1 MQQPAPA
8 NTVDP
13 RPRTPNG
20 RPADSG
26 TTSRWTTVTPW
37 ISTVV
42 RLVLGAVFV
51 AASLSKIGK
60 VDATVRAVRAYQI
73 LPESLVHPV
82 AYALPYLELAVGV
95 LLIVGLGTRIVAII
109 AGVMLLL
116 FIAAVSS
123 AGIRGL
129 KIDCGCFGGG
139 GPVVHTHYLREIA
152 RDSAFFLLPLWLA
165 IKPTSRLSLDGAL
178 DL

>member
-8 NTVDP
+8 NAVDA
-13 RPRTPNG
+13 RPDASEDQQAG
-20 RPADSG
+20 RPS
-26 TTSRWTTVTPW
+26 SRWTILTPW
-37 ISTVV
+37 ISTVA
-42 RLVLGAVFV
+42 RLALGAVFV
-51 AASLSKIGK
+51 AASIGK
-60 VDATVRAVRAYQI
+60 LGKVEETVRAVRAYRI

-95 LLIVGLGTRIVAII
+95 LLIVGLGTRIVAIL

-116 FIAAVSS
+116 FIAAVIS
-123 AGIRGL
+123 AGARGL

-139 GPVVHTHYLREIA
+139 GAVEQTHYVREVA

-165 IKPTSRLSLDGAL
+165 IKPASRLSLDGAL

>member
-8 NTVDP
+8 RTVDP
-13 RPRTPNG
+13 SSNTSENE
-20 RPADSG
+20 PAVPP
-26 TTSRWTTVTPW
+26 TSRWTALAPW
-37 ISTVV
+37 ISTVA
-42 RLVLGAVFV
+42 RLALGAIFV
-51 AASLSKIGK
+51 AASIGKLGK
-60 VDATVRAVRAYQI
+60 VDETVRAVRAYRI

-82 AYALPYLELAVGV
+82 AYALPYLEIAVGV
-95 LLIVGLGTRIVAII
+95 LLIVGLGTRVVAIL

-116 FIAAVSS
+116 FIAAVIS
-123 AGIRGL
+123 AGARGL

-139 GPVVHTHYLREIA
+139 GAVEQTHYVREVA

-165 IKPTSRLSLDGAL
+165 ISPKSRLSLDGAL

>member
-1 MQQPAPA
+1 MQQPAPVK
-8 NTVDP
+8 TVDA
-13 RPRTPNG
+13 RPRTSASQRFDRQTG
-20 RPADSG
+20 
-26 TTSRWTTVTPW
+26 RWTVLIPW

-42 RLVLGAVFV
+42 RVALGAVFV
-51 AASLSKIGK
+51 LASLSKIGK
-60 VDATVRAVRAYQI
+60 VDATVRAVRAYRI

-95 LLIVGLGTRIVAII
+95 LLIIGLGTRIVAIL

-116 FIAAVSS
+116 FIAAVTS
-123 AGIRGL
+123 AGARGL

-152 RDSAFFLLPLWLA
+152 RDSAFFLLPLWLT
-165 IKPTSRLSLDGAL
+165 IRPSSRLSLDGAL